1 MSFILDPPS
10 TLQIDATTAIL
21 VARFALDDIAAV
33 KDRRKDKRPEHAGLS
48 DEELAFEQQA
58 ESLQQYISVLQDDIF
73 SKSIQQA
80 LDTDM
85 GMLDTLRVVE
95 RAESDDHIYAAAL
108 AEGRALPL
116 KSNSQRALEDRYFY
130 RLSGVFLRINLH
142 LTISLPLNIE
152 INKIRINQSAAGARR
167 KILAKTKPS
176 RFELRTL
183 ERGRQAGDHAS
194 CIACSDPVPPND
206 PASRLLAPCRHYYC
220 RDCLVGLVE
229 ASLTD
234 GELLPLRCCKQPF
247 QTDLV
252 LPFIPNSRLVQ
263 FQDKLKELEV
273 PPADRVYCPKPSCS
287 LFLGSTGTASEC
299 PACHTKVCGQC
310 KEVDHPGME
319 CQENI
324 SVQQLHTLAKQK
336 HWQTCPSC
344 KAIVELEQG
353 CNHITCRWC
362 RAQFC
367 YPCAAK
373 WKTCGCPVWD
383 EQRLYTEAVN
393 IENDIVEDEDRPAPN
408 PVELAGRVR
417 QRVEHLRQNHECGRH
432 RWTRDENRRNCR
444 YCGVHYSKYLLVC
457 RFCAMARCESC
468 VKALRNRE

>member
-1 MSFILDPPS
+1 MSFILDPPNS
-10 TLQIDATTAIL
+10 LEIDTTTAIL

-33 KDRRKDKRPEHAGLS
+33 KDRRKGKGPEHAGLT

-95 RAESDDHIYAAAL
+95 RAESDDHVYAAAL
-108 AEGRALPL
+108 AERRALPP

-130 RLSGVFLRINLH
+130 PSNVPSSLDGEVLEEEESIDTPPDYSLLLPKETSIDISCRI
-142 LTISLPLNIE
+142 
-152 INKIRINQSAAGARR
+152 K
-167 KILAKTKPS
+167 
-176 RFELRTL
+176 
-183 ERGRQAGDHAS
+183 AS
-194 CIACSDPVPPND
+194 CIACSDPVSPND

-310 KEVDHPGME
+310 KEVEHPGME

-344 KAIVELEQG
+344 KAIVELEHG

-408 PVELAGRVR
+408 PVELEGRVR

-432 RWTRDENRRNCR
+432 RWTRDESRRNCR
-444 YCGVHYSKYLLVC
+444 YCGVRYSKYLLVC
-457 RFCAMARCESC
+457 RFCSMARCENC
-468 VKALRNRE
+468 VKALRNREW